1 MALNILSDLKSIT
14 ISCDSYILLKD
25 AGKTYNIIRN
35 AFEKMTFPI
44 DKWVIDEHVMDIVCH
59 YLSEYT
65 KLKIDLESD
74 KDIRFFGIPV
84 EIIKR

>member
-1 MALNILSDLKSIT
+1 MIHIFF
-14 ISCDSYILLKD
+14 LKD
-25 AGKTYNIIRN
+25 AGKPMILYN

-59 YLSEYT
+59 HLSEYT

-74 KDIRFFGIPV
+74 KDILSLEYPV